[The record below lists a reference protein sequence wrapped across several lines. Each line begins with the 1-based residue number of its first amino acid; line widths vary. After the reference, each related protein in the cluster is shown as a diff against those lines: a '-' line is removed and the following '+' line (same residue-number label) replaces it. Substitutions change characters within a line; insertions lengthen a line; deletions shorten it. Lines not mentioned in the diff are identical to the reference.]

1 MTDEQFEGI
10 ARLVNKELEKKTIK
24 NKAKTDNFM
33 DAKDRGDL
41 EEDLKSLLKQY
52 FGVDSTPIVSSDYSH
67 INPFIEIIIFK
78 NDWDS
83 NNNT

>member
-10 ARLVNKELEKKTIK
+10 ARLVNKEWQKKAIK

-52 FGVDSTPIVSSDYSH
+52 FGVDSTPIVSTDYSH
-67 INPFIEIIIFK
+67 INTIIEIIILK
-78 NDWDS
+78 ND
-83 NNNT
+83 